1 MLYTVWIGKP
11 GVPGNSVA
19 AARTLTEARRLRDE
33 YFKGSPEEGK
43 PCVATLREEAGV
55 DASGK
60 YVDSYYE
67 ILPEDAKDTE
77 S

>member
-1 MLYTVWIGKP
+1 MLYTVWVGKP

-19 AARTLTEARRLRDE
+19 AARTLAEARRLRDE

-43 PCVATLREEAGV
+43 PCVARLCEEPGE

-67 ILPEDAKDTE
+67 ILPEDAEDTW